1 MSRIGKKPIQLPEG
15 TSCTISKRQITLKG
29 PKGELSFSHS
39 TGVAVAESD
48 GMLMVTRDS
57 DQKRDRALHGLTRAL
72 VANMVTGVH
81 TGFSK
86 QLDLVGI
93 GYTVEA
99 KGPNVLLNL
108 GYSHAILFQ
117 APPGIEFEV
126 TSRNTRVLIK
136 GIDKQLVGQVAAKI
150 RALRKP
156 EPYKGKGVRYSDE
169 IVRRK
174 AGKTVG
180 GAAL

>member
-1 MSRIGKKPIQLPEG
+1 M
-15 TSCTISKRQITLKG
+15 KG
-29 PKGELSFSHS
+29 PKGELSFAHAG
-39 TGVAVAESD
+39 GVTVTQSNETLIVA
-48 GMLMVTRDS
+48 RDS
-57 DQKRDRALHGLTRAL
+57 DQKQHRALHGLTRAL
-72 VANMVTGVH
+72 VANMVTGVT
-81 TGFSK
+81 TGFSR
-86 QLDLVGI
+86 QLNLVGI

-99 KGPNVLLNL
+99 KGPNLLLNL

-117 APPGIEFEV
+117 PPPGIEFEV
-126 TSRNTRVLIK
+126 TSRNTQVVVK

-169 IVRRK
+169 EVRRK

-180 GAAL
+180 GATM